1 MKRILSNSARRIAM
15 KHMSV
20 VSIMLIVGG
29 LWTVSAQ
36 AGNCEIVV
44 SRDACPGKEAL
55 SFKKCEGKKV
65 CSEFVETANAAACKQ
80 AAVAAC
86 EVFRPGITKSK
97 SVTSV
102 KFEGNAVKPD
112 GNDPD
117 FCTSYPKRAIEYDK
131 C

>member
-1 MKRILSNSARRIAM
+1 MKRTSIV
-15 KHMSV
+15 SV
-20 VSIMLIVGG
+20 MAVIGG
-29 LWTVSAQ
+29 LWAATAL

-55 SFKKCEGKKV
+55 SFKKCDGKKV
-65 CSEFVETANAAACKQ
+65 CSEFVEAADAAACKQ

-102 KFEGNAVKPD
+102 KFDGAAVKSD
-112 GNDPD
+112 GKSPD
-117 FCTSYPKRAIEYDK
+117 FCTDYPKRAAEYNK

>member
-1 MKRILSNSARRIAM
+1 MNVAG
-15 KHMSV
+15 
-20 VSIMLIVGG
+20 IMVIVGG
-29 LWTVSAQ
+29 MWTATAL

-44 SRDACPGKEAL
+44 SRDACPGKEAV
-55 SFKKCEGKKV
+55 SFKKCDGKKV
-65 CSEFVETANAAACKQ
+65 CSEFAETPDASACKQ

-102 KFEGNAVKPD
+102 KFDGHAVKPD
-112 GNDPD
+112 GADAD
-117 FCTSYPKRAIEYDK
+117 FCKNYPKRASEYDK

>member
-1 MKRILSNSARRIAM
+1 MKRT
-15 KHMSV
+15 SV
-20 VSIMLIVGG
+20 VSIMVIVGG
-29 LWTVSAQ
+29 FWTAAAL

-55 SFKKCEGKKV
+55 SFKKCDGKKV
-65 CSEFVETANAAACKQ
+65 CSEFVEAADASACKQ

-102 KFEGNAVKPD
+102 KFDGTAVKPD
-112 GNDPD
+112 GKSPD
-117 FCTSYPKRAIEYDK
+117 FCTGYPKRAAEYNK

>member
-1 MKRILSNSARRIAM
+1 MKRSNVLSIAVM
-15 KHMSV
+15 
-20 VSIMLIVGG
+20 IGG
-29 LWTVSAQ
+29 LWATSAL

-55 SFKKCEGKKV
+55 SYKKCDGKKV
-65 CSEFVETANAAACKQ
+65 CSEFVEAADAAACKQ
-80 AAVAAC
+80 AAIAAC

-102 KFEGNAVKPD
+102 KLDGTPVKPD
-112 GNDPD
+112 GGDAD
-117 FCTSYPKRAIEYDK
+117 FCKSYPKRAAEYNK

>member
-1 MKRILSNSARRIAM
+1 MKRANLV
-15 KHMSV
+15 SV
-20 VSIMLIVGG
+20 MATVVG
-29 LWTVSAQ
+29 LWTGAAM

-55 SFKKCEGKKV
+55 SFKKCDGKKV
-65 CSEFVETANAAACKQ
+65 CSEFVEVPDAAACKQ
-80 AAVAAC
+80 AAMAAC

-102 KFEGNAVKPD
+102 KFDGTAVKPD
-112 GNDPD
+112 GADPD
-117 FCTSYPKRAIEYDK
+117 FCKSYPKRAAEYNK